1 MSQRRLTARDFKGA
15 RRSGFDFARW
25 REFGIGLGAG
35 LIVALVIY
43 VGDRRAPPT
52 GEVDAPKPEKRRPA
66 AARDAGDAAG
76 TAAAADGA
84 DSGAGHYDFYEM
96 LPKFE
101 VVVPEKE
108 RDVRRVD
115 SAARVDQP
123 GVYFLQAGSYRD
135 YNEAD
140 RVRAQLAR
148 QDIQASVQR
157 VAVDADVWHR
167 VRIGPIRDL
176 AQLNRLR
183 QQLQAADID
192 TLVIRV
198 GD

>member
-1 MSQRRLTARDFKGA
+1 MSQRRLTARDFKDA
-15 RRSGFDFARW
+15 RRGGFDLGRW
-25 REFGIGLGAG
+25 RDFGIGLGAG
-35 LIVALVIY
+35 LLVALVIFI
-43 VGDRRAPPT
+43 GDRRA
-52 GEVDAPKPEKRRPA
+52 RPA
-66 AARDAGDAAG
+66 TEPAAPQPGKRAASATGDAGAGNDAAAG
-76 TAAAADGA
+76 AAERF
-84 DSGAGHYDFYEM
+84 DFYEM

-115 SAARVDQP
+115 AAARVEQP

-135 YNEAD
+135 FGEAD
-140 RVRAQLAR
+140 RVRSQLAR
-148 QDIQASVQR
+148 QDIAASVQR
-157 VAVDADVWHR
+157 VAVDSDVWHR
-167 VRIGPIRDL
+167 VRIGPVRDL
-176 AQLNRLR
+176 TQLNHLR